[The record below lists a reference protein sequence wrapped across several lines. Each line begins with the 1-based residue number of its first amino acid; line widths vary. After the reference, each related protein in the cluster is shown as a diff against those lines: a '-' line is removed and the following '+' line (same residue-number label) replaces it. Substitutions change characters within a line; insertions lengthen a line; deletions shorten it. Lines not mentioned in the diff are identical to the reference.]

1 MKITSCPQPKVPPQ
15 KPADKP
21 SCDHDH
27 EHRHSDSWL
36 HMGLDAAHVGI
47 ELMHHAPEG
56 PLHEV
61 GVGVAGLATMAAL
74 FHGAQEWKSDK
85 LHAAAS
91 FALAGEMGMSALGH
105 LTGNEETFHRIAM
118 PLGLLH
124 HGFEVYTN
132 ATQAIHA
139 HKEGDRTHML
149 ASLARA
155 GMEGSLAAAH
165 FFPGAALG
173 LRLGA
178 AVGLVTSAYLSRH

>member
-1 MKITSCPQPKVPPQ
+1 MKITSRPSPPAPPQ

-21 SCDHDH
+21 AAAH
-27 EHRHSDSWL
+27 EHRHEDSWL
-36 HMGLDAAHVGI
+36 HMGLDTAHVGL

-74 FHGAQEWKSDK
+74 FHGAQELKENK

-91 FALAGEMGMSALGH
+91 FALAGEMGLMAVGH
-105 LTGNEETFHRIAM
+105 LSGHEETFHRVAL

-124 HGFEVYTN
+124 HGIEVYTGTR
-132 ATQAIHA
+132 AALHA
-139 HKEGDRTHML
+139 HAEGDRTHML
-149 ASLARA
+149 ASLAKV
-155 GMEGSLAAAH
+155 GMEASLAAAH
-165 FFPGAALG
+165 FIPGAALP